1 MVKIEIDGKA
11 ITVDQ
16 GSMIIEVADHAGITI
31 PRFCYH
37 KKLSIAAN
45 CRMCLVE
52 VENAPKPL
60 PACATPV
67 TDGMKIH
74 TRSKVAVSA
83 QKSVM
88 EFLLMNHPLDCPVC
102 DQGGECEL
110 QDVAVGYGQSY
121 SNYAESKRCV
131 ADKSLGSLIKT
142 DMTRCIHCTR
152 CVRFGQEIAGM
163 REMGATGRGENMQIG
178 TYIEASVD
186 SELSGNV
193 IDLCPVGALTSK
205 PFRFKARAWE
215 LMAGA
220 SVGAHDC
227 VGSNVY
233 YHTHRG
239 EIIRA
244 VPRENENVNEVWIS
258 DRDRYSY
265 EALYQD
271 RLDTPQIKENGE
283 WRDISWEQALPKVVE
298 SLDGILKNSPEAL
311 GALLSPNLT
320 TEESYLI
327 QKLLR
332 NKNCHNIDHRLRQ
345 ADFRHQDY
353 QVAPY
358 LGDALNAL
366 ENSDNILLIGSDIRF
381 EAPLIATR
389 IFKAH
394 KNEASIFAINPLVCR
409 FNFDI
414 KQDVIAEEGDLVS
427 SLLAVIKAWV
437 EIYPETAN
445 QIPDAVSTELS
456 HNSNIITYKND
467 AKILAE
473 GLSLGQEKH
482 ILLGAYAWSHPDA
495 ARIYYLSA
503 LLAKLTTAHMGE
515 VSNGANSTGCWVAGA
530 IPHQEA
536 FGTAKTNGFNT
547 QQMLDSA
554 LSAYLLFNADPEF
567 DFLNAPKTLKALSG
581 AQKVIAFSA
590 FDSPSL
596 RAYADLILPMTPHTE
611 TVGSFI
617 NIQGDWQSFA
627 SVTQPYG
634 NSKPLWKILRVLGSL
649 WDMSDMTFDNLN
661 AVQKVLKQAYK
672 EHKCQANLLDMDFP
686 ASVSDVSEK
695 ETSGKLLRL
704 APTPI
709 YAVDAVTR
717 RAKAL
722 QATTFAQTDK
732 ILLNAKTAEQ
742 YNVNPNDVVSVTE
755 NGQSSDNLVVSVDP
769 NIPDGTVLVANNIS
783 ATRQLGAGY
792 GFVEI
797 HKQEG

>member
-16 GSMIIEVADHAGITI
+16 GSMIIEIADNAGIPI

-45 CRMCLVE
+45 CRMCLVD

-74 TRSKVAVSA
+74 TRSKRAIEA
-83 QKSVM
+83 QQGVM
-88 EFLLMNHPLDCPVC
+88 EFLLINHPLDCPVC
-102 DQGGECEL
+102 DQGGQCEL
-110 QDVAVGYGQSY
+110 QDVALGYGQSY
-121 SNYAESKRCV
+121 SNYSETKRSV
-131 ADKSLGSLIKT
+131 EDKDLGSLINT

-152 CVRFGQEIAGM
+152 CVRFGQEISGM
-163 REMGATGRGENMQIG
+163 RELGATGRGEHMQIG
-178 TYIEASVD
+178 TYIENSVD

-205 PFRFKARAWE
+205 PFLFKARAWE

-227 VGSNVY
+227 VGSNIY

-239 EIIRA
+239 KVIRA
-244 VPRENENVNEVWIS
+244 VPRENEKVNEVWIS

-265 EALYQD
+265 EALYED
-271 RLDTPQIKENGE
+271 RLDSPLIKENGE
-283 WRDISWEQALPKVVE
+283 WRAISWEEALPKVIE
-298 SLDGILKNSPEAL
+298 SLDAVIEHSPAAL
-311 GALLSPNLT
+311 GAFVSPNAT

-345 ADFRHQDY
+345 VDFRHQDH
-353 QVAPY
+353 QTAPY

-366 ENSDNILLIGSDIRF
+366 ESIDNILLIGSDVRF
-381 EAPLIATR
+381 EAPMISTR

-394 KNEASIFAINPLVCR
+394 KQGSAVFAVNPLVCR

-414 KQDVIAEEGDLVS
+414 KQDVIAEQGDLVG
-427 SLLAVIKAWV
+427 SLLAVIKAWLEV
-437 EIYPETAN
+437 YPDTAG
-445 QIPDAVSTELS
+445 QIPESVLS
-456 HNSNIITYKND
+456 QLSNNSAISVYSDD
-467 AKILAE
+467 AKLLVE
-473 GLSLGQEKH
+473 GLVGQSKH

-495 ARIYYLSA
+495 ANIYYLSA
-503 LLAKLTTAHMGE
+503 IIAKLSGASMGE
-515 VSNGANSTGCWVAGA
+515 VSNGANSTGCWVSGA
-530 IPHQEA
+530 IPHQSDFA
-536 FGTAKTNGFNT
+536 TDKTNGLNT
-547 QQMLDSA
+547 QQMLDTP
-554 LSAYLLFNADPEF
+554 LSAYLLFNVDPEF
-567 DFLNAPKTLKALSG
+567 DFASAPQTLRALSG
-581 AQKVIAFSA
+581 AKAVISFSV

-596 RAYADLILPMTPHTE
+596 RAYADIILPIAPHTE
-611 TVGSFI
+611 TPGSFI

-649 WDMSDMTFDNLN
+649 WDMPEMKFDNLTEI
-661 AVQKVLKQAYK
+661 QTVLKQQYQNHQK
-672 EHKCQANLLDMDFP
+672 QKSDLLSMPLLNAALGEERTD
-686 ASVSDVSEK
+686 
-695 ETSGKLLRL
+695 KLLRL

-709 YAVDAVTR
+709 YAVDSITR

-722 QATTFAQTDK
+722 QATVFAQTDK
-732 ILLNAKTAEQ
+732 VLLNSKTAEHFGF
-742 YNVNPNDVVSVTE
+742 NPNDVVYLTE
-755 NGQSSDNLVVSVDP
+755 NGRRSEDLVVVVDP
-769 NIPDGTVLVANNIS
+769 NIPDMAVLAANNIE
-783 ATRQLGAGY
+783 ATRQIGASY
-792 GFVEI
+792 GFVDI